1 MPEQDEVQLIAAAVL
16 GDTEALT
23 ELLRLHGPSIERSLQ
38 IQEIW
43 RAALEP
49 ADVMQVTY
57 LEAFLQIR
65 HFDPAR
71 GTPFRAWLL
80 RIAQNNLRDAIR
92 SLERLKQ
99 PQPRDRIK
107 PSTREESMTG
117 LLDTL
122 DQESATPSRSLG
134 RREAISELE
143 SAIATLP
150 ERYAEV
156 VRLYDLEG
164 LSIDDVSKRLNR
176 SSGAVHMMR
185 ARAHERLR
193 VCLNSDRK

>member
-1 MPEQDEVQLIAAAVL
+1 MAAAVV

-65 HFDPAR
+65 NFDPAR

-107 PSTREESMTG
+107 PSTREQSMTG

-122 DQESATPSRSLG
+122 DQESATPSRSVG
-134 RREAISELE
+134 RREAISQLE

-164 LSIDDVSKRLNR
+164 LSIDDVSRRLNR

-193 VCLNSDRK
+193 VCLNADHQ